1 MPAFASC
8 NSFISLD
15 LAASTIWRILVPFS
29 QSLFSSADLFF
40 ALLSTG
46 VLKTK
51 TRIRHYGLMVLGTI
65 FSSLASDGLSMDYSR
80 SVLHHFDQCGV
91 SLS

>member
-29 QSLFSSADLFF
+29 RSLLSADLFL

-46 VLKTK
+46 VLETK
-51 TRIRHYGLMVLGTI
+51 FRIRHYGLMVLGTI
-65 FSSLASDGLSMDYSR
+65 FSSLASDGLLMDYSR
-80 SVLHHFDQCGV
+80 SVLHH
-91 SLS
+91 